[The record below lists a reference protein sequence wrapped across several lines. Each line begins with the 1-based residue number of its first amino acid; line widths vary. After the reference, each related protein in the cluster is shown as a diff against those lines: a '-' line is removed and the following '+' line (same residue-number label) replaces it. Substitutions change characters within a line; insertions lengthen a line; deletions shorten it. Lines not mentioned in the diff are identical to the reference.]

1 MFGKPKKYEFGAQG
15 SKDTDEPSATDAGE
29 HLSNRLEKRRDN
41 TIALLECYTARQQTR
56 FDSIQKLVELRDK
69 QADTITSILSDYTE
83 IVNQVS
89 VVATLTLGA
98 AVGLYSVLI
107 GSESYFHPE
116 WKQMLLCIS
125 SILTV
130 AFSVTSVIESF
141 FLGVRVDQIEA
152 RFLAGVYP
160 HIKPVDDNSRSFD
173 PTVLKDINS
182 VFNIILVTFFTS
194 FLSFAFSILAV
205 AYIGMGRSD
214 SIWTVDERAVTTDF
228 NGNIF
233 QLSVAGKTVSDL
245 EPGFLTAVWVSNI
258 IILVTYVII
267 FWRFFQSHAEQ
278 INAISL
284 LRFSILCCC
293 AKPEAYVETNMYTP
307 IEYAAD
313 KFNLL
318 QKDITTNARKWQ
330 QDYIVWFDIVERIG
344 STEGRRMTQR
354 EGGFFDAI
362 SKKIK
367 ERVSRERA
375 TIRGVSQTTEQ
386 MRATWDEQIVL
397 ISEVEKAYDS
407 IAYESIHF
415 ELISQAVRTA
425 CAQLDSNS
433 QIIISFLDS
442 EKPLRTTWSDA
453 PKESYPVGGKF
464 LNAALTLWA
473 FTGGIVISLILFG
486 ISIPLWLVRRMLY
499 SCNYVTEDRTLCEF
513 SAVVSLWHYMWMKSV
528 QDRLVIIPDGNES
541 IRDSRLDKQRRPAF
555 YGLWGYRNP
564 NAGKRKV
571 KRKRGRTSGSKFY
584 ESISLKL

>member
-15 SKDTDEPSATDAGE
+15 AKDTDEPSATDAGE

-41 TIALLECYTARQQTR
+41 TIALLECYTARQQSR

-130 AFSVTSVIESF
+130 AFSITSVIESF

-160 HIKPVDDNSRSFD
+160 HINPFYDNSRIFD

-205 AYIGMGRSD
+205 AYIGMGRSN
-214 SIWTVDERAVTTDF
+214 SIWSLDERTVTTDF

-233 QLSVAGKTVSDL
+233 QTSVAGETVSDL

-267 FWRFFQSHAEQ
+267 FWRFFQSHVDQ
-278 INAISL
+278 INARSL
-284 LRFSILCCC
+284 MRFSILCCC
-293 AKPEAYVETNMYTP
+293 AKPEAYVETDMYTP
-307 IEYAAD
+307 IEYAAGR
-313 KFNLL
+313 FNTL
-318 QKDITTNARKWQ
+318 QKDITANAKKWQ
-330 QDYIVWFDIVERIG
+330 WDYIIWLDTVERIG
-344 STEGRRMTQR
+344 STEGRRMTPR
-354 EGGFFDAI
+354 EGGFFDEI

-367 ERVSRERA
+367 KMVAREKG
-375 TIRGVSQTTEQ
+375 TSRGVSQTTEH
-386 MRATWDEQIVL
+386 MRATWKEQMVL

-407 IAYESIHF
+407 IAYGGMHF
-415 ELISQAVRTA
+415 ELISQAVQTA

-442 EKPLRTTWSDA
+442 EKPLRTTWLPA
-453 PKESYPVGGKF
+453 PNERYPVWGKI
-464 LNAALTLWA
+464 LNAALTIWA
-473 FTGGIVISLILFG
+473 FTGGIIISLILFG
-486 ISIPLWLVRRMLY
+486 LSIPAWVVLRMLN
-499 SCNYVTEDRTLCEF
+499 SCDCFTENRTLCEF
-513 SAVVSLWHYMWMKSV
+513 SALVSLWHFMWIKSLQEWLV
-528 QDRLVIIPDGNES
+528 VSPEGKDTKRNSQLRKRRRQGAYYGYGEYRDR
-541 IRDSRLDKQRRPAF
+541 
-555 YGLWGYRNP
+555 
-564 NAGKRKV
+564 NAGNV
-571 KRKRGRTSGSKFY
+571 NGRRSKGSSKYY
-584 ESISLKL
+584 ESVSLKL

>member
-1 MFGKPKKYEFGAQG
+1 MFGNPKKYDFGSQG

-41 TIALLECYTARQQTR
+41 TIALLECYTSRQQAR
-56 FDSIQKLVELRDK
+56 FDSIEKLVELRDK

-125 SILTV
+125 SIFTV
-130 AFSVTSVIESF
+130 AFSVTSVVESF

-160 HIKPVDDNSRSFD
+160 HIDPVTDNTRSFD

-205 AYIGMGRSD
+205 AYIGMGRSN
-214 SIWTVDERAVTTDF
+214 SIWSLDERTVTTDF

-233 QLSVAGKTVSDL
+233 QMSVAGQSVSDL
-245 EPGFLTAVWVSNI
+245 EPGYLMAVWVSNI

-278 INAISL
+278 INARSL
-284 LRFSILCCC
+284 MRFSILCCC
-293 AKPEAYVETNMYTP
+293 AKPEEYVETTMYTP

-313 KFNLL
+313 KFNNL
-318 QKDITTNARKWQ
+318 QKDITANAQKWQ
-330 QDYIVWFDIVERIG
+330 QDYIIWFDVVERIG
-344 STEGRRMTQR
+344 STEGRRMTQK

-367 ERVSRERA
+367 DRVTRERA
-375 TIRGVSQTTEQ
+375 TSRGLSPTTEH
-386 MRATWDEQIVL
+386 MRATWEEQMIL

-407 IAYESIHF
+407 IAYGSIHF
-415 ELISQAVRTA
+415 ELISQAVQTA
-425 CAQLDSNS
+425 CAQLESNS

-442 EKPLRTTWSDA
+442 EKPLRTTWSGA
-453 PKESYPVGGKF
+453 PKERYPVGGKF
-464 LNAALTLWA
+464 LNAALTIWA
-473 FTGGIVISLILFG
+473 FTGGIIISIILFG
-486 ISIPLWLVRRMLY
+486 LSIPTWLVRRMLY
-499 SCNYVTEDRTLCEF
+499 SCNYVTENRTLCEF
-513 SAVVSLWHYMWMKSV
+513 SAVVSLWHFMWMESV
-528 QDRLVIIPDGNES
+528 QNWLVVIPEEKES
-541 IRDSRLDKQRRPAF
+541 RRDSQVGRQRRNAW
-555 YGLWGYRNP
+555 YGLGEYRNP
-564 NAGKRKV
+564 NAGKRGR
-571 KRKRGRTSGSKFY
+571 RKRGRGGSSKFY
-584 ESISLKL
+584 ESVSLKL